1 MNESGEGKDK
11 PLGIQR
17 KEVIPGE
24 GGLIDEKD
32 NRTEKVVTG
41 KDPVGGGNIRRE
53 IGAMK

>member
-1 MNESGEGKDK
+1 MNKSREGEDK

-17 KEVIPGE
+17 KEVIPGK

-32 NRTEKVVTG
+32 NRTEKMVTG
-41 KDPVGGGNIRRE
+41 KDPVGGGNIREE